1 MRNRGRFS
9 PFTVGLVAIIVI
21 VVGCYLGFTKSIPFQ
36 PHYEVKAAFKDAN
49 GLKPNSPVRVAG
61 IEVGRVSK
69 VEPMTKGEP
78 AAVVTM
84 RINEEGRPIHEDAQ
98 MSIRP
103 RIFLEGN
110 FFVDIRPGTGRTP
123 ELKDGGMV
131 PIEHTSV
138 PVQIDQLL
146 KALPS
151 DTRSDLRGA
160 LAELFRTYSDGG
172 GAAFNKSLEF
182 QPDAYR
188 FSAIV
193 NEALQGKEPHDL
205 STFIREMG
213 GVSAALNR
221 NPDRLRSLITNF
233 NRTAG
238 ALAAERG
245 ALQRT
250 FVELPRTLRAAEP
263 AFDALNA
270 AFPDVRRLAVE
281 ARPGIRSTVP
291 TLNALQ
297 PLVVQLRA
305 LVQPSEL
312 QGLTRDLRATAPALA
327 GLARNT
333 LPLLDQ
339 SRLLASCANEVLI
352 PWGNDT
358 LVDEKFPAK
367 GPVYTEFPKSLVGLA
382 GESRS
387 SDANGQWFKVLGT
400 GGTETVTSL
409 APGLFGTLGTPI
421 RGTNPPKDPTRPP
434 LKGDVACETQ
444 EPPDLRTIPGAA
456 PRSIKTNPNS
466 AAAKERAAKARAVAI
481 EVMQRDLDLK
491 YGKDKAPKVLDRDA
505 TAADVR
511 RLTEGI
517 GK

>member
-9 PFTVGLVAIIVI
+9 NFTAGLIAIIVI
-21 VVGCYLGFTKSIPFQ
+21 TVACYLGFTKSIPFLH
-36 PHYEVKAAFKDAN
+36 HYEVKAAFKDAN

-61 IEVGRVSK
+61 IEVGRVAK
-69 VEPMTKGEP
+69 VEPMRKGEP
-78 AAVVTM
+78 AAIVTM
-84 RINEEGRPIHEDAQ
+84 RINKQGRPIHRDAQ

-110 FFVDIRPGTGRTP
+110 FFVDVRPGTSRTK
-123 ELKDGGMV
+123 ELADGGMV
-131 PIEHTSV
+131 PITQTHV

-151 DTRSDLRGA
+151 DTRQDLRGA
-160 LAELFRTYSDGG
+160 LAELFRTYEDGG
-172 GAAFNKSLEF
+172 GAAFNRSLEF

-188 FSAIV
+188 FSSIV
-193 NEALQGKEPHDL
+193 NQALLGKNPHDL

-213 GVSAALNR
+213 GVSQALNR
-221 NPDRLRSLITNF
+221 HPERLQSLVTNF

-238 ALAAERG
+238 ALASEQG

-250 FVELPRTLRAAEP
+250 FVELPQTLRRAEP

-270 AFPDVRRLAVE
+270 AFPDVRRLARE
-281 ARPGIRSTVP
+281 ALPGVRSSVP

-305 LVQPSEL
+305 LVQRNEL
-312 QGLTRDLRATAPALA
+312 QGLTADLRATAPSLA

-333 LPLLDQ
+333 VPLLNQ
-339 SRLLASCANEVLI
+339 TRLMSSCANQVLI

-358 LVDEKFPAK
+358 IEDKNFPSK

-387 SDANGQWFKVLGT
+387 SDGNGQFFKVLGT
-400 GGTETVTSL
+400 GGLETVTSL
-409 APGLFGTLGTPI
+409 GPGLFGTLGSPL
-421 RGTNPPKDPTRPP
+421 RGTNPPKQSQRPP
-434 LKGDVACETQ
+434 LKPDVACETQ
-444 EPPDLRTIPGAA
+444 EPPDLRTIPGGA
-456 PRSIKTNPNS
+456 PRRINANPNS
-466 AAAKERAAKARAVAI
+466 KAARDRYEKSREVAI
-481 EVMQRDLDLK
+481 EVMQRDLDNQ
-491 YGKDKAPKVLDRDA
+491 YGAKAPKVLDRDA
-505 TAADVR
+505 TATDIK
-511 RLTEGI
+511 RLTETI